1 MFHHAHRGVIF
12 GLQLFYLIILVSVL
26 ADSSRKMD
34 NLQWTIVSGLTIAT
48 FMPIK
53 NLAAFVV
60 AAGVALV
67 VMITGFTNN
76 NTAFMCLGT
85 LALLASSS
93 KLELATPILHAQ
105 RVAGSKTDKTFENE
119 N

>member
-12 GLQLFYLIILVSVL
+12 GLQTFYLIILVSVL

-34 NLQWTIVSGLTIAT
+34 NLQWAIVSGLTIAA

-67 VMITGFTNN
+67 IMITGFTNN
-76 NTAFMCLGT
+76 NTAYIFLGM
-85 LALLASSS
+85 LVLLASSS
-93 KLELATPILHAQ
+93 KLELATPIRDAQ
-105 RVAGSKTDKTFENE
+105 RLSTSHSNENIENE
-119 N
+119 A